1 MPDRAKVQG
10 RLGAHT
16 TRGFGGEVI
25 KVGISDNHQLL
36 MQSLV
41 KSAIRGRMSLIPNR
55 HGVVFCGDF

>member
-10 RLGAHT
+10 RPGAYT

-25 KVGISDNHQLL
+25 KVGISENHQLL

-41 KSAIRGRMSLIPNR
+41 KKCDVMRRMSLIPNR
-55 HGVVFCGDF
+55 HGV